1 MIWFGDYILVIVS
14 KIQRQEVEIICK
26 ILVKTKLF
34 FVYNVTVFKIGCRFN
49 KLENINKSYLKIL
62 KQQIW
67 SKALEITF
75 DLHNENSHGAANLL
89 FRTQHNVKT

>member
-62 KQQIW
+62 KQQI
-67 SKALEITF
+67 
-75 DLHNENSHGAANLL
+75 
-89 FRTQHNVKT
+89 